1 MSSAFDLLS
10 VKYDEWFEKHHGFY
24 QSELE
29 AIKALLPSQ
38 FNSAI
43 EIGAGTGRFGSCCG
57 ISQGVEIS
65 KPMALLAQKRGMHI
79 TFAQAHN
86 LPFQDFSFD
95 LVLMVTSLCFFQNP
109 QKAIQEA
116 FRVLQKKGT
125 LIIAFVNKESP
136 LGKAYQE
143 KKETQK
149 NSFYHNATFYTPQEV
164 ILIMQKAGFSH
175 FKSRQTLFNL
185 QEEQFE
191 KSKSGFNKGSFIV
204 IKGIKKDIT

>member
-79 TFAQAHN
+79 T
-86 LPFQDFSFD
+86 LPKSQLALSDFFFD
-95 LVLMVTSLCFFQNP
+95 LVLMVTFVFFKIP
-109 QKAIQEA
+109 KAIQEA
-116 FRVLQKKGT
+116 FEFFKGHP
-125 LIIAFVNKESP
+125 IIAFVNKESP
-136 LGKAYQE
+136 LGKYQE
-143 KKETQK
+143 KKLK
-149 NSFYHNATFYTPQEV
+149 
-164 ILIMQKAGFSH
+164 
-175 FKSRQTLFNL
+175 TLL
-185 QEEQFE
+185 P
-191 KSKSGFNKGSFIV
+191 
-204 IKGIKKDIT
+204 